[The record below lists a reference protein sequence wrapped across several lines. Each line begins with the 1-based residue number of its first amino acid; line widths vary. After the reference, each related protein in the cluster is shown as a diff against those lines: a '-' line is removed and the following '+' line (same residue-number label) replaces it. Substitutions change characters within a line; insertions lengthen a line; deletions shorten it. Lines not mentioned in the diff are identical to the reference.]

1 MDFQEVFTIF
11 ISITQFIYILK
22 DIFYQ
27 LKYNQHEINH

>member
-1 MDFQEVFTIF
+1 MDFQKVFTTF

-27 LKYNQHEINH
+27 LKI